1 MFSAPSWDRIDD
13 PRHHRAAVSER
24 STAPVGWDV
33 HARIISLERKL
44 EELTKAELDRRTEE
58 LHRTALLLQQL
69 QQFQQLQQVQSQLAQ
84 LQQTAPSSDRGHGLQ
99 SPVEREAPASRS
111 AATTARLT
119 ITPASSVKRF
129 VGASPASTPA
139 AGSARS
145 ASNAGTADASPGT
158 ANHDANAPETPKGA
172 VPSGEAA
179 STAPASPSS
188 GQTGSE
194 QTDTHSP
201 KNADAAISVESKAG
215 EPDRYTLR
223 FQDADI
229 REVLRML
236 GQLLGVNILVRES
249 VQGTVPAAN
258 LENVTIKQALEAIL
272 HSMGYVYEEE
282 DGFIYVMTE
291 SEARARRQAERKIVT
306 KVYRPHYISVA
317 DLQALITPIL
327 TPDIGKIAVTT
338 PNEVGIETDS
348 VSAGGDRLS
357 QQDALLVQ
365 DYETVI
371 ADIDR
376 IVEEM
381 DVPPLQVVIEAK
393 ILTVRLSDALQF
405 GVNFALL
412 DGPIQTLGVSGN
424 GKVLDAAGAFPNGND
439 GKDFSNTAALTE
451 FLANSAGLKFGLIR
465 GDVGAFIKALETIA
479 DTNLIA
485 APQVRVINKQ
495 KAQLIIGD
503 RLSYKTLAF
512 NGTQT
517 VENVNF
523 LDVGTKLII
532 RPFISPDGY
541 IRMEV
546 HPERSS
552 ASINEQTGLP
562 DQTTTEVTTNVMVR
576 DQQTIVIGGLIEE
589 QVRETYNR
597 VPLLGA
603 LPGIGHLFRNKS
615 EQVDRVELI
624 VLLTPRIVHDP
635 EMEREGE
642 GLAYEYQRRQDHF
655 RDHLAAIN
663 RRNLARM
670 QRELAEKYLERGEL
684 LRARHHI
691 KRALM
696 HNKNDAQALRLRDL
710 IEARILEQYHRLWPW
725 TSASESQSEESSPDD
740 AVAEKDGRPDG
751 DKPDESKKDAETF
764 LPPLPAPAPEK

>member
-1 MFSAPSWDRIDD
+1 
-13 PRHHRAAVSER
+13 
-24 STAPVGWDV
+24 
-33 HARIISLERKL
+33 
-44 EELTKAELDRRTEE
+44 
-58 LHRTALLLQQL
+58 
-69 QQFQQLQQVQSQLAQ
+69 
-84 LQQTAPSSDRGHGLQ
+84 
-99 SPVEREAPASRS
+99 
-111 AATTARLT
+111 
-119 ITPASSVKRF
+119 
-129 VGASPASTPA
+129 
-139 AGSARS
+139 
-145 ASNAGTADASPGT
+145 
-158 ANHDANAPETPKGA
+158 
-172 VPSGEAA
+172 
-179 STAPASPSS
+179 
-188 GQTGSE
+188 
-194 QTDTHSP
+194 
-201 KNADAAISVESKAG
+201 
-215 EPDRYTLR
+215 
-223 FQDADI
+223 
-229 REVLRML
+229 ML
-236 GQLLGVNILVRES
+236 GQLLGANILVTKS
-249 VQGTVPAAN
+249 VQGTVPAVN
-258 LENVTIKQALEAIL
+258 LENVTIKEALDAIVR
-272 HSMGYVYEEE
+272 SMGYVYEQ
-282 DGFIYVMTE
+282 DGNFLYVLTD
-291 SEARARRQAERKIVT
+291 SEARARRMADRKIVT
-306 KVYRPHYISVA
+306 RVYRPNYISVA

-327 TPDIGKIAVTT
+327 TQDIGKIAMTN
-338 PNEVGIETDS
+338 PNESGIQTDS
-348 VSAGGDRLS
+348 ESAGGDRLS

-365 DYETVI
+365 DYEDVI
-371 ADIDR
+371 KEVDR
-376 IVEEM
+376 VVEEM

-393 ILTVRLSDALQF
+393 ILTVRLNDALQF

-412 DGPIQTLGVSGN
+412 DGDVKTLGLSGN
-424 GKVLDAAGAFPNGND
+424 GKVLDAAGAFPNGSD
-439 GKDFSNTAALTE
+439 SKDFSNTAALTE

-589 QVRETYNR
+589 QVKETYNR

-624 VLLTPRIVHDP
+624 VLLTPRIVRDP
-635 EMEREGE
+635 EMEMEGE
-642 GLAYEYQRRQDHF
+642 GLEYEYQRRQDHF
-655 RDHLAAIN
+655 RDNLAAIN

-684 LRARHHI
+684 LRAQHHI
-691 KRALM
+691 KRALI
-696 HNKNDAQALRLRDL
+696 HNKNDAEALRLRDF
-710 IEARILEQYHRLWPW
+710 IEARIHEQYHRLWPW
-725 TSASESQSEESSPDD
+725 SSASESQSEEPSPDD
-740 AVAEKDGRPDG
+740 AVVEEDGRPDG
-751 DKPDESKKDAETF
+751 DKPDEPEKDTKKF
-764 LPPLPAPAPEK
+764 LPPLPAPVPEP